1 MEEEVK
7 EKLDQKMQ
15 ELEKGRLEEI
25 VRRIAKD
32 KLAQARMQRRME
44 AQSDVLKLERMQL
57 QV

>member
-32 KLAQARMQRRME
+32 KLA
-44 AQSDVLKLERMQL
+44 
-57 QV
+57 